1 MDLIHEDLNAI
12 TKKPYIELSDNTDR
26 PDTEIAKEFWDA
38 FLARNQSIVT
48 DLMYGQLKST
58 VTCLTC
64 GYISLAFDPYLM
76 LSIPIMK
83 QLTFN
88 VSYLPF
94 QRITNGE
101 PTNIR
106 NISVH
111 PKTSWTVLE
120 LK

>member
-1 MDLIHEDLNAI
+1 MNAI

-88 VSYLPF
+88 VSYLPY
-94 QRITNGE
+94 
-101 PTNIR
+101 
-106 NISVH
+106 
-111 PKTSWTVLE
+111 
-120 LK
+120 